1 MVEENDDRA
10 DALIYPEDYFNESDV
25 TNDECDELSTDIPD
39 TAPCS
44 IDREARMLTMVPDVV
59 EE

>member
-1 MVEENDDRA
+1 MEEENDDRA

-39 TAPCS
+39 TAP
-44 IDREARMLTMVPDVV
+44 LTGRRGC
-59 EE
+59 